1 MQKPSSTNH
10 GEGNPEAAE
19 HFNSAERDFVESEGG
34 KKRIREGAQVCQN
47 EEADL
52 AEAER
57 VARGHAKHDDSD
69 TTAMSDGSAG
79 KS

>member
-1 MQKPSSTNH
+1 MPKPSSTNH

-19 HFNSAERDFVESEGG
+19 HFNSAERQFVESERG
-34 KKRIREGAQVCQN
+34 KKKIREGAGVRPN

-57 VARGHAKHDDSD
+57 IAREHAKDDDSD
-69 TTAMSDGSAG
+69 TTAMSDDS
-79 KS
+79 

>member
-1 MQKPSSTNH
+1 MQKPPSTNH

-19 HFNSAERDFVESEGG
+19 HFNSAERQFVDSERGRR
-34 KKRIREGAQVCQN
+34 KIREGAKVRPN

-57 VARGHAKHDDSD
+57 IAREHAKNDDSD
-69 TTAMSDGSAG
+69 TTAMSDES
-79 KS
+79 

>member
-1 MQKPSSTNH
+1 MQKPPSINH

-19 HFNSAERDFVESEGG
+19 HFNSAERQFVDSERGS
-34 KKRIREGAQVCQN
+34 KKILEGTRVRPN
-47 EEADL
+47 EQADL

-57 VARGHAKHDDSD
+57 IAREHARNDDSD
-69 TTAMSDGSAG
+69 TTAMSD

>member
-1 MQKPSSTNH
+1 MHKPSSTNH
-10 GEGNPEAAE
+10 GEGNPQAAE
-19 HFNSAERDFVESEGG
+19 HFNSAERQFVESERG
-34 KKRIREGAQVCQN
+34 KKKIREGAKVRPN

-57 VARGHAKHDDSD
+57 IARQHAKDDDSD
-69 TTAMSDGSAG
+69 TTAMSD

>member
-1 MQKPSSTNH
+1 MPKPTSINH

-19 HFNSAERDFVESEGG
+19 HFNSAERRFVESERG
-34 KKRIREGAQVCQN
+34 KKKIRDGAAVRPN

-57 VARGHAKHDDSD
+57 IAREHAKDDDSD
-69 TTAMSDGSAG
+69 TTAMSDDS
-79 KS
+79 

>member
-1 MQKPSSTNH
+1 MQKPSSNNH
-10 GEGNPEAAE
+10 GEGNAEAAE
-19 HFNSAERDFVESEGG
+19 HFNSAERQFVDSERG
-34 KKRIREGAQVCQN
+34 KKKIREGARVRPN

-57 VARGHAKHDDSD
+57 IAREHAKDDDSD
-69 TTAMSDGSAG
+69 TTAMSD

>member
-1 MQKPSSTNH
+1 MAKQPSTNH

-19 HFNSAERDFVESEGG
+19 HFNSAERKFVDSERG
-34 KKRIREGAQVCQN
+34 KQKIREGAKVSPN

-57 VARGHAKHDDSD
+57 VARGHAKDDDSD
-69 TTAMSDGSAG
+69 TKAMAD
-79 KS
+79 KR

>member
-19 HFNSAERDFVESEGG
+19 HFNAAERQFVESERG
-34 KKRIREGAQVCQN
+34 KKKIRDGAAVRPN

-57 VARGHAKHDDSD
+57 IAREHAKDDDSD
-69 TTAMSDGSAG
+69 TTAMSG
-79 KS
+79 KA

>member
-19 HFNSAERDFVESEGG
+19 HFNSAERQFFDSERGR
-34 KKRIREGAQVCQN
+34 KKIRDGARVRPN

-57 VARGHAKHDDSD
+57 IAREHAKDDDSD
-69 TTAMSDGSAG
+69 TTAMSDES
-79 KS
+79 

>member
-1 MQKPSSTNH
+1 MPKPSSTNH
-10 GEGNPEAAE
+10 GEGNPGAAE
-19 HFNSAERDFVESEGG
+19 HFNSAEREFVESERG
-34 KKRIREGAQVCQN
+34 KQKIREGARVRPN

-57 VARGHAKHDDSD
+57 IARGHAKDDDSD
-69 TTAMSDGSAG
+69 TNAMAD

>member
-19 HFNSAERDFVESEGG
+19 HFNSAERQFVDSERGR
-34 KKRIREGAQVCQN
+34 KKIREGARVRPN

-57 VARGHAKHDDSD
+57 IAREHAKDDDSD
-69 TTAMSDGSAG
+69 TTAMSDRS
-79 KS
+79 

>member
-1 MQKPSSTNH
+1 MPKPSSTNH

-19 HFNSAERDFVESEGG
+19 HFNSAERKFVDSERGR
-34 KKRIREGAQVCQN
+34 KKIRDGARVRPN

-57 VARGHAKHDDSD
+57 IAREHAKDDDSD
-69 TTAMSDGSAG
+69 TTAMSDES
-79 KS
+79 

>member
-1 MQKPSSTNH
+1 VRP
-10 GEGNPEAAE
+10 
-19 HFNSAERDFVESEGG
+19 
-34 KKRIREGAQVCQN
+34 N

-57 VARGHAKHDDSD
+57 IARGHAKDDDSD
-69 TTAMSDGSAG
+69 TTAMSD

>member
-1 MQKPSSTNH
+1 MPKPSSTNH

-19 HFNSAERDFVESEGG
+19 HFNSAEREFVESERG
-34 KKRIREGAQVCQN
+34 KQKIREGARVRPN

-57 VARGHAKHDDSD
+57 IARGHAKDDDSG
-69 TTAMSDGSAG
+69 TNAMAD

>member
-1 MQKPSSTNH
+1 MQKPPSTNH

-19 HFNSAERDFVESEGG
+19 HFNSAERQFVESERG
-34 KKRIREGAQVCQN
+34 KKKISEGPKVRPS

-57 VARGHAKHDDSD
+57 IARAHAKDDDSD
-69 TTAMSDGSAG
+69 TNAMAD
-79 KS
+79 KSGRKS

>member
-19 HFNSAERDFVESEGG
+19 HFNSAEHQFVDSERGR
-34 KKRIREGAQVCQN
+34 KKIREGARVRPN

-52 AEAER
+52 ADAER
-57 VARGHAKHDDSD
+57 IAREHAKDDDSD
-69 TTAMSDGSAG
+69 TTAMSNQS
-79 KS
+79 

>member
-1 MQKPSSTNH
+1 MPKPSSTNH

-19 HFNSAERDFVESEGG
+19 HFNSAEREFVESERG
-34 KKRIREGAQVCQN
+34 KQKIRQGARVRPN

-57 VARGHAKHDDSD
+57 IARGHAKDDDSD
-69 TTAMSDGSAG
+69 TTAMSD